1 MINVYRTKG
10 AEEVEFDQYDRL
22 IYWLWIHVKD
32 YEIVKVTVDYTNDI
46 PSKKL
51 ITYHMEK
58 IR

>member
-1 MINVYRTKG
+1 MINIYRTKG

-22 IYWLWIHVKD
+22 IYWLWIHIKD
-32 YEIVKVTVDYTNDI
+32 YEVVKVTVDYTTDI

-51 ITYHMEK
+51 VTYHVEK